1 MSKDLTEDFW
11 NDCINNQIVT
21 HLENNNPYKK
31 FSKICGRNNNSRKLK
46 TNNKNIMNLYSFQE
60 PHQKTKNNNS
70 KNQYK
75 SKTNENPNFSKIYK
89 QHPLLH
95 PNNIYSKEDKEYK
108 KRQKN
113 ALLRCLGLYAYG
125 LEVRKEKLLNDENTK
140 KERLKEE
147 ILPCTFKPKISKYS
161 SLKKARFLTDVTN
174 KNKYKKKD
182 KNNLTNE
189 YKITTISSYDNGA
202 TKKDTKLRK
211 NLSVEEEK
219 SDRIDKI
226 DDECTFQP
234 KINKRNLKTIFVK
247 KKSLSNETH
256 NDQFFIRYSKARE
269 DYMTKKMNQLSTK
282 DESYYTMLTLFNGF
296 SNKNKRNKKV
306 HYWMNEYKN
315 GGMNYNKKTITAEQ
329 NIIQSLRNELL
340 GIDLNDDE

>member
-31 FSKICGRNNNSRKLK
+31 FSKICGRNNNSRKLR

-174 KNKYKKKD
+174 KSKYKKK
-182 KNNLTNE
+182 T
-189 YKITTISSYDNGA
+189 KIT
-202 TKKDTKLRK
+202 
-211 NLSVEEEK
+211 
-219 SDRIDKI
+219 
-226 DDECTFQP
+226 
-234 KINKRNLKTIFVK
+234 
-247 KKSLSNETH
+247 
-256 NDQFFIRYSKARE
+256 
-269 DYMTKKMNQLSTK
+269 
-282 DESYYTMLTLFNGF
+282 
-296 SNKNKRNKKV
+296 
-306 HYWMNEYKN
+306 
-315 GGMNYNKKTITAEQ
+315 
-329 NIIQSLRNELL
+329 
-340 GIDLNDDE
+340 